1 MEQIKNIIAIFQ
13 NISKNQIIDILIA
26 VAIVILFSMG
36 SSIISYLIV
45 KIFNLKE
52 KHKNKIKFNPWYRL
66 IKTLL
71 IFSGVYLAILVLG
84 LPEEIK
90 GIVVKIFRIVVIIV
104 TARVITKFFNPK
116 EKIFVKLKESE
127 RFSGDQTLVN
137 FISKIV
143 KCIIYIIASF
153 LVITELGYD
162 ISGLITGLGLRR
174 SYCSTCCT
182 RHSQKFIW
190 RSSYNYR

>member
-84 LPEEIK
+84 LSEEIK

-174 SYCSTCCT
+174 SYCGTCCT
-182 RHSQKFIW
+182 RYS
-190 RSSYNYR
+190 